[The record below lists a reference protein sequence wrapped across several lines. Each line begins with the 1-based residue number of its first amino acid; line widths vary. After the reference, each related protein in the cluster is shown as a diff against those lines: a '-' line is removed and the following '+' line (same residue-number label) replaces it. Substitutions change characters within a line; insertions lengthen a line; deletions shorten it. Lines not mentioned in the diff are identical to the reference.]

1 MGAMR
6 ALAEAGRGI
15 PGEVAVVGFDDIPA
29 ASLTNPPLTTVM
41 QDLRGAGE
49 LLVEALLARIEG
61 RDPPLPVL
69 PARLVV
75 RRSTTG

>member
-1 MGAMR
+1 MR
-6 ALAEAGRGI
+6 ALAEAGRTV
-15 PGEVAVVGFDDIPA
+15 PGDVAVVGFDDIPA

-61 RDPPLPVL
+61 RASPTPVL
-69 PARLVV
+69 PTRLMV